1 MYFLFFFILF
11 SLLSFSSLSFLYSLF
26 SLSTFSFCSLSVLFR
41 IVVISILKSAS
52 SKCQAI
58 GVECVHTVGNVESCM
73 SQFTK
78 PLPTLPEFNLENIC
92 KFSGPL
98 NYSRLKHLRLDGNN
112 LTHADLPHDS
122 SNCLRQAS
130 DIIFD

>member
-1 MYFLFFFILF
+1 
-11 SLLSFSSLSFLYSLF
+11 
-26 SLSTFSFCSLSVLFR
+26 
-41 IVVISILKSAS
+41 
-52 SKCQAI
+52 
-58 GVECVHTVGNVESCM
+58 M